1 MAIKRLRTK
10 WTPIQRETLEKAYSV
25 EKTPSEATKE
35 ELSKQLELGYEQVT
49 VWFMNRRAKDRRQGL
64 VAKKSRMTRHQLA
77 TLEKTYASE
86 KNPSVS
92 KREEIGKKVGM
103 SEIQVRLWYNK
114 KRFEDQGKE
123 TKERKKRGP
132 GAKKAP
138 KSALSSS
145 CDHLAFVSADLTG
158 IPNPDTPCKSYTRC
172 QNPNENWCC
181 LCCKD
186 VFCSVDLT
194 NGHLFQHFKQTDHC
208 LAVSCSDKSIW
219 CYSCNSFLDAQ
230 AIPQLSVFSSSSN
243 ASGEPSS
250 SSRLETPD
258 ASKDSSSSSRLENL
272 DALMVDVT
280 DLISKPSP
288 CPNFHPLEDNLFVD
302 QDKLAVAKK
311 GLQKIFD
318 CGLEALADPHIQEEF
333 LAYSAAVLSVD
344 SCPSD
349 LKVILSS
356 FRGNL
361 SEQTCAFL
369 QAQHELKVASDLS
382 ASITERRFVLR
393 YHHSKYAEVKKQIIA
408 SDEKVANL
416 KAMIKRLEASLAEEK
431 SNREKIDRVLDSIET
446 GVMDARDGLLSD
458 IEQVSAMEGTTK
470 AANQLVAQR
479 HSAWEN
485 LRNVGIP
492 VGIGFVLSC
501 KDTLCS
507 ASGNRHMGE
516 HYEQTDHCIA
526 IHCSSAITTWLPFL
540 VIPLPFPFL
549 TLPAKGDKALSLYQ
563 LQVTARIFFYK
574 LQAQARMGRSSSSKL
589 ESIDAIIVDVT
600 DILSKRCPSI
610 IDHPQ
615 LDAQSFVGQDELA
628 LAKEGLQKIFDCG
641 LKALADPVVQ
651 EEFLFC
657 STTLLSAESCP
668 SELKV
673 KLSSFRCNLAE
684 ETSAF
689 MKAQADLKVASDIS
703 SSITQKKFVV
713 RQQTLKCD
721 GGEER
726 NGSLR

>member
-25 EKTPSEATKE
+25 ERTPSEATKE

-49 VWFMNRRAKDRRQGL
+49 VWFMNRRAKDRRQGI
-64 VAKKSRMTRHQLA
+64 VAKKSRMTRHQVA
-77 TLEKTYASE
+77 TLEKTYAAE

-92 KREEIGKKVGM
+92 KREELGKKVGL

-123 TKERKKRGP
+123 RKEKKKRGT
-132 GAKKAP
+132 GAKKPP
-138 KSALSSS
+138 KSALASS

-186 VFCSVDLT
+186 VFCSVDLM
-194 NGHLFQHFKQTDHC
+194 NGHLFQHFKQTNHC

-230 AIPQLSVFSSSSN
+230 AIPQLSAFSSSSN

-250 SSRLETPD
+250 SSRLESPD

-288 CPNFHPLEDNLFVD
+288 CPNFHPLDDNSFVD
-302 QDKLAVAKK
+302 QDKLALAKK

-318 CGLEALADPHIQEEF
+318 CGLEALADPHVQEEF
-333 LAYSAAVLSVD
+333 LSYSATVLSVD
-344 SCPSD
+344 SCPSE
-349 LKVILSS
+349 LKTILSS

-361 SEQTCAFL
+361 SEETCAFL
-369 QAQHELKVASDLS
+369 QAQHELKVASDLA

-431 SNREKIDRVLDSIET
+431 SNREKIDRLLDSIET

-485 LRNVGIP
+485 LRNTFTEVYSN
-492 VGIGFVLSC
+492 LH
-501 KDTLCS
+501 
-507 ASGNRHMGE
+507 AGE
-516 HYEQTDHCIA
+516 QH
-526 IHCSSAITTWLPFL
+526 
-540 VIPLPFPFL
+540 
-549 TLPAKGDKALSLYQ
+549 
-563 LQVTARIFFYK
+563 
-574 LQAQARMGRSSSSKL
+574 
-589 ESIDAIIVDVT
+589 
-600 DILSKRCPSI
+600 
-610 IDHPQ
+610 
-615 LDAQSFVGQDELA
+615 
-628 LAKEGLQKIFDCG
+628 
-641 LKALADPVVQ
+641 
-651 EEFLFC
+651 
-657 STTLLSAESCP
+657 AEP
-668 SELKV
+668 
-673 KLSSFRCNLAE
+673 
-684 ETSAF
+684 TS
-689 MKAQADLKVASDIS
+689 
-703 SSITQKKFVV
+703 
-713 RQQTLKCD
+713 
-721 GGEER
+721 
-726 NGSLR
+726 